1 MENLKE
7 NNDEIARLVMQVKS
21 AATSKAL
28 TISTAESCTGG
39 GLASCL
45 TNTPGSS
52 KFFDSSIVAYS
63 NASKVKLLGVSP
75 DTIRNHG
82 AVSENVVKEMCF
94 GLLDRTDSDIG
105 VALSGIMGPDADGTS
120 KDIGTVW
127 LSVNAKRS
135 RCITQML
142 KLEGDR
148 EFNKLNS
155 ILYALNYLSDF
166 IDEV

>member
-7 NNDEIARLVMQVKS
+7 SNEELAHLVMQVKS
-21 AATSKAL
+21 AATSKCL

-45 TNTPGSS
+45 TSTPGSS

-75 DTIRNHG
+75 DTIRNYG

-94 GLLDRTDSDIG
+94 GLLERTDSDIG
-105 VALSGIMGPDADGTS
+105 VALSGIMGPEADGTS

-127 LSVNAKRS
+127 LSINAKGS
-135 RCITQML
+135 RHITQML
-142 KLEGDR
+142 KLDGDR
-148 EFNKLNS
+148 EFNKLKS

-166 IDEV
+166 IDDV